1 MRETTREDGTN
12 LCRWLR
18 ISHRGM
24 NRNNRSS
31 RPRHSFDGSH
41 ADGLFMDCYGEFL
54 GFWGNTHEVLRIR
67 KTLIQIAFPRR
78 FVVDD
83 FVSKRIATL
92 CEVVSYVDL
101 SGVLPFTTDRILAEN
116 IGYVLLNVAG
126 RTLELLAFCIVTEIW
141 LRTAI
146 DARPRYMHSE
156 TTTQNFWLHGL
167 IYIFVFFTALL
178 VLASASLSV
187 VIFFRFPHAPNR
199 EFVLKLP
206 LSKLQSLLEAICW
219 GIHVLVVTIAIGMTS
234 RCILVL
240 VPSTEWKR
248 RSYLM
253 IKAVGPMIVSCFAYA
268 TRCGWLIVTYFQQNR
283 RDGWPWW
290 ISFVWVP
297 TATVSVVLLYSTRKR
312 DSVVEDMPT
321 TEDND
326 GANNVDGNGNED
338 LRQSLLRPQPPEGT
352 TASYKMSIEN
362 MFDVSIQY

>member
-1 MRETTREDGTN
+1 MVSVSA
-12 LCRWLR
+12 L
-18 ISHRGM
+18 
-24 NRNNRSS
+24 
-31 RPRHSFDGSH
+31 
-41 ADGLFMDCYGEFL
+41 LF
-54 GFWGNTHEVLRIR
+54 GNTHARLHIR
-67 KTLIQIAFPRR
+67 KTLIQILFLPR
-78 FVVDD
+78 FFAGV
-83 FVSKRIATL
+83 FVSNRIATL
-92 CEVVSYVDL
+92 CEVVSYADL
-101 SGVLPFTTDRILAEN
+101 SGVLPFTSDRILAEN

-146 DARPRYMHSE
+146 DARPRSMHSE
-156 TTTQNFWLHGL
+156 SSNTNFWLHGL
-167 IYIFVFFTALL
+167 IYVFVFFMALL
-178 VLASASLSV
+178 VLVSASLSV

-219 GIHVLVVTIAIGMTS
+219 GIHVLVVAIAIGMTS

-253 IKAVGPMIVSCFAYA
+253 VKAVGPMMVSCFAYA
-268 TRCGWLIVTYFQQNR
+268 TRCGWLIATYIHQSK
-283 RDGWPWW
+283 RDSWAWW

-297 TATVSVVLLYSTRKR
+297 TATVSIVLLYSTRKR
-312 DSVVEDMPT
+312 DNVVEDMPA

-326 GANNVDGNGNED
+326 DVNNVDGNSDEE

-352 TASYKMSIEN
+352 ANAYKMLIEN
-362 MFDVSIQY
+362 VFDVSFKFYIFCLLLFLFQKHFEHFIVSEMARKTLTIPSL

>member
-1 MRETTREDGTN
+1 MRETTREDGIN
-12 LCRWLR
+12 LCRRLR
-18 ISHRGM
+18 ASHLRTK
-24 NRNNRSS
+24 RNNRSS

-41 ADGLFMDCYGEFL
+41 VDGPFMACYGEFL

-67 KTLIQIAFPRR
+67 KTLIQIAVPRR

-92 CEVVSYVDL
+92 CEIVSYVDL

-146 DARPRYMHSE
+146 DARPRSMHSE
-156 TTTQNFWLHGL
+156 ITSQNFWLHGL
-167 IYIFVFFTALL
+167 IYVFVFFTALL

-219 GIHVLVVTIAIGMTS
+219 GIHVLVVAIAIGMTS

-253 IKAVGPMIVSCFAYA
+253 IKAVGPMMVSCFAYA
-268 TRCGWLIVTYFQQNR
+268 TRCGWLIVTYSHQSR
-283 RDGWPWW
+283 RDSWAWW

-312 DSVVEDMPT
+312 DSVVGDMPT

-326 GANNVDGNGNED
+326 NINNVDGNSDED

-352 TASYKMSIEN
+352 AASYKMSIEN
-362 MFDVSIQY
+362 VFDISFQY

>member
-1 MRETTREDGTN
+1 M
-12 LCRWLR
+12 
-18 ISHRGM
+18 
-24 NRNNRSS
+24 
-31 RPRHSFDGSH
+31 
-41 ADGLFMDCYGEFL
+41 ACYGEFL

-67 KTLIQIAFPRR
+67 KTLIQIAVPRR

-92 CEVVSYVDL
+92 CEIVSYVDL

-146 DARPRYMHSE
+146 DARPRSMHSE
-156 TTTQNFWLHGL
+156 ITSQNFWLHGL
-167 IYIFVFFTALL
+167 IYVFVFFTALL

-219 GIHVLVVTIAIGMTS
+219 GIHVLVVAIAIGMTS

-253 IKAVGPMIVSCFAYA
+253 IKAVGPMMVSCFAYA
-268 TRCGWLIVTYFQQNR
+268 TRCGWLIVTYSHQSR
-283 RDGWPWW
+283 RDSWAWW

-312 DSVVEDMPT
+312 DSVVGDMPT

-326 GANNVDGNGNED
+326 NINNVDGNSDED

-352 TASYKMSIEN
+352 AASYKMSIEN
-362 MFDVSIQY
+362 VFDISFQY